1 MWLRLE
7 ALKFKW
13 GTPMLLE
20 LLDYPQLRLLAW
32 SRSSADLLD
41 EQDAFALYER
51 EWRWIDQGSLL
62 EKEIA
67 LIERL
72 KRQYG
77 HGVLNV

>member
-1 MWLRLE
+1 MWLR
-7 ALKFKW
+7 LKFKW

-51 EWRWIDQGSLL
+51 EWCWIDQGSLL

-77 HGVLNV
+77 RGVLNV

>member
-1 MWLRLE
+1 MWLR
-7 ALKFKW
+7 LKFKW